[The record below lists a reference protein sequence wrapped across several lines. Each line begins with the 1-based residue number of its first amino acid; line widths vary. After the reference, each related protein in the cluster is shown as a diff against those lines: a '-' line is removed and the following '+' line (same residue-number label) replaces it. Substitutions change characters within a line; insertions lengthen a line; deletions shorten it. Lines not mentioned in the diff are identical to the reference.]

1 MAQPEAAAS
10 IDRDDGK
17 VFGARIKRR
26 EDPALLRG
34 RGRFVD
40 DIHLPLMVHAAFVRS
55 PHAHA
60 EIRGISVEA
69 ALAVEGVVGVYTID
83 DLAPHLARETLPV
96 EMPSAALRQ
105 SLNPQVLARN
115 EVRHVGEPVA
125 VVVADDPYAAEDGAA
140 AVEVDYAPL
149 PVANDCVDAS
159 LPGAAP
165 AHLAAEDNVV
175 GAFTLEYGDCAGAFA
190 RAPNVF
196 AETFFQHK
204 GLGHAIE
211 CRGVV
216 ARWDALDDRLT
227 VWSGTQ
233 LAHRGRAILASL
245 YGWDEERLRVVAPD
259 VGGGFGPKFI
269 FYAEEAV
276 VPLLA
281 RMLDRP
287 VKWIE
292 DRREHFIGTT
302 QERDQFWDAEIAVD
316 DDGRILGLRGSLI
329 HDHGAYTARGVN
341 LPYESAITVTLPYEV
356 PAYAM
361 NVKLALT
368 NKVPVTPVRGAG
380 QPQSVFVME
389 RLLDRAAQALGLDR
403 AEIRRRNL
411 VAGEDMPKTKPLQN
425 RGGRPV
431 VLDSG
436 DYPKCQADVLTRAG
450 WDGFP
455 ARQRAAR
462 AEGRYLGI
470 GMANF
475 VKGTARGPFET
486 ATVRIAPSGT
496 IQVATGATAMGQGT
510 ATMMAQIVA
519 AQLGG
524 NMSNVKVTAG
534 DSAATTLGIGG
545 FNSRQAVTAGSSA
558 HVAAVKVREKAL
570 RIAAHLLEASEA
582 DLEIVGSEIR
592 VRGVADIAVGLG
604 EVARSVAGEPGY
616 NLPGGVEP
624 GLEATEHV
632 VIDDLTYAN
641 GSAAVEV
648 EVDPETGHVAI
659 VNFVLAHDCGA
670 VIHPQIADGQIV
682 GAAAHGIGNALFEWM
697 GFDEYGQPQTTNLAD
712 YLLITAP
719 EVPRIDVIHHASPT
733 TLNPLGVK
741 GVGEC
746 GVFPGPAAIV
756 SAIEDALGPFG
767 VRLTKTPLSPAEIV
781 AAIG

>member
-1 MAQPEAAAS
+1 M
-10 IDRDDGK
+10 DDK
-17 VFGARIKRR
+17 VYGVSVPRL
-26 EDPALLRG
+26 EDETLLRG
-34 RGRFVD
+34 EARFVD
-40 DIHLPLMVHAAFVRS
+40 DISLPGMMEGAFVRS
-55 PHAHA
+55 AHAHA
-60 EIRGISVEA
+60 KINGIDKSVALEIPGVHAVLSLDDLQPLLKTDRLVAGLPSPSYRQDRNRI
-69 ALAVEGVVGVYTID
+69 ALAGT
-83 DLAPHLARETLPV
+83 ETV
-96 EMPSAALRQ
+96 
-105 SLNPQVLARN
+105 
-115 EVRHVGEPVA
+115 HVGEPIA
-125 VVVADDPYAAEDGAA
+125 LVVAEDRYIAEDAA
-140 AVEVDYAPL
+140 ALVDVDYDPL
-149 PVANDCVDAS
+149 PSVADARDA
-159 LPGAAP
+159 LAEGAAP
-165 AHLAAEDNVV
+165 VHDGAEHNLLAEFDMGFGDT
-175 GAFTLEYGDCAGAFA
+175 GAAFA
-190 RAPNVF
+190 NAPRTF
-196 AETFFQHK
+196 HETFHQHR
-204 GLGHAIE
+204 GGSHSIE
-211 CRGVV
+211 CRGNV
-216 ARWDALDDRLT
+216 AAYDPLDDLLT
-227 VWSGTQ
+227 LWSSTQ
-233 LAHRGRAILASL
+233 TPHMARQLLCDMLGR
-245 YGWDEERLRVVAPD
+245 DERSVRVVAPD
-259 VGGGFGPKFI
+259 LGGGFDPKLV
-269 FYAEEAV
+269 FYPEDIVIAAAA
-276 VPLLA
+276 LIL
-281 RMLDRP
+281 RRR

-475 VKGTARGPFET
+475 VKGTARGPLET

>member
-1 MAQPEAAAS
+1 M
-10 IDRDDGK
+10 DDK
-17 VFGARIKRR
+17 VYGVSVPRL
-26 EDPALLRG
+26 EDEKLLRG
-34 RGRFVD
+34 EARFVD
-40 DIHLPLMVHAAFVRS
+40 DISLPGMIEGAFVRS
-55 PHAHA
+55 AHAHA
-60 EIRGISVEA
+60 KINGIEK
-69 ALAVEGVVGVYTID
+69 
-83 DLAPHLARETLPV
+83 
-96 EMPSAALRQ
+96 SAALSVSGVHAVLTLDDLQPYLRTDRLVAGLPSPSYRQ
-105 SLNPQVLARN
+105 DRNRIALAGT
-115 EVRHVGEPVA
+115 ETVHVGEPIA
-125 VVVADDPYAAEDGAA
+125 LVVAEDRYIAEDAA
-140 AVEVDYAPL
+140 ALVDVDYDPL
-149 PVANDCVDAS
+149 PSVADARAA
-159 LPGAAP
+159 LAEGAAP
-165 AHLAAEDNVV
+165 VHDGAEHNLLAEFDMGFGEVNA
-175 GAFTLEYGDCAGAFA
+175 AFA
-190 RAPNVF
+190 NAPRTF
-196 AETFFQHK
+196 HETFHQHR
-204 GLGHAIE
+204 GGSHSIE
-211 CRGVV
+211 CRGNV
-216 ARWDALDDRLT
+216 AAYDPLDDLLT
-227 VWSGTQ
+227 LWSSTQ
-233 LAHRGRAILASL
+233 TPHTARQLLCDMLAR
-245 YGWDEERLRVVAPD
+245 DERSVRVVAPD
-259 VGGGFGPKFI
+259 LGGGFGPKLV
-269 FYAEEAV
+269 FYPEDIVIAAAA
-276 VPLLA
+276 LIL
-281 RMLDRP
+281 RRR

-316 DDGRILGLRGSLI
+316 DEGKILGLRGSLI

-341 LPYESAITVTLPYEV
+341 LPYESAITVTLPYEI

-411 VAGEDMPKTKPLQN
+411 IAGEDMPKTKPLQN

-436 DYPKCQADVLTRAG
+436 DYPKCQADVLARAG
-450 WDGFP
+450 WDGFS

-475 VKGTARGPFET
+475 VKGTARGPFES

-496 IQVATGATAMGQGT
+496 VQVATGATAMGQST
-510 ATMMAQIVA
+510 VTMMAQIVA

-534 DSAATTLGIGG
+534 DSAATMLGVGG

-558 HVAAVKVREKAL
+558 HVAAMKVREKAL

-582 DLEIVGSEIR
+582 DLEIVGSDIQ
-592 VRGVADIAVGLG
+592 VAGVSDMKVSLG

-616 NLPGGVEP
+616 NLPDGVEP

-659 VNFVLAHDCGA
+659 VNFVLAQDCGA
-670 VIHPQIADGQIV
+670 VIHPQIVDGQIV

-719 EVPRIDVIHHASPT
+719 EVPRIDVIHHESPT
-733 TLNPLGVK
+733 NLNPLGVK